1 MKKEVFDGLDNDLFV
16 YEVYLEVLTAQAQ
29 FEVIFNRPWGSKKH
43 VAHGDLTNYLFI
55 PINTVENL
63 RNYLRRRAESQTSSK
78 YSKTDS
84 RSCTSGTNKRHA
96 WVKDLLQRIE
106 QKHTGLVFPKYDDYY
121 MEKVIFEDLFV
132 DDWYKEDREVS
143 EFARNELE
151 FNYHGGVCKQTE
163 TGLTDLLWTP
173 PKTIEKIRDYL
184 KREEENQTSS
194 LF

>member
-29 FEVIFNRPWGSKKH
+29 FEVIFNRPWGSEKH
-43 VAHGDLTNYLFI
+43 SYLGDLTNYLFI

-63 RNYLRRRAESQTSSK
+63 RNYLRRRAESQTFSK

-121 MEKVIFEDLFV
+121 MERVIFDDLF
-132 DDWYKEDREVS
+132 EDREVS

-151 FNYHGGVCKQTE
+151 FDYYKAYINRTE
-163 TGLTDLLWTP
+163 AGSTLRLWIP

-184 KREEENQTSS
+184 KREAENQTSS